1 MKKYVYK
8 FPLYK
13 KHITQNSKHS
23 ESSPNNDSTQILQ
36 KNQVSLLTIKQPN
49 IKNKSSHI
57 I

>member
-36 KNQVSLLTIKQPN
+36 K
-49 IKNKSSHI
+49 KSSVITHN
-57 I
+57 